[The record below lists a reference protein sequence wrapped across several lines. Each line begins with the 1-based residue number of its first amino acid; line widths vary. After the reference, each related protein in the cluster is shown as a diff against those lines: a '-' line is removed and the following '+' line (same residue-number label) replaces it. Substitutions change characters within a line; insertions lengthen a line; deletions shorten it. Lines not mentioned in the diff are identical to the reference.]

1 MTQETPE
8 IVMYARERFCPDVT
22 RARLRLERLGI
33 EWTEYDV
40 EADDARKQEMV
51 ALTGR
56 PNVPTLVIGNTILIE
71 PSVKEIDSALHGVGF
86 DVEAAL
92 AR

>member
-1 MTQETPE
+1 MTQDMPE

-40 EADDARKQEMV
+40 EADDARKQEMM

-56 PNVPTLVIGNTILIE
+56 PNVPTIVIGNTILIE
-71 PSVKEIDSALHGVGF
+71 PSVREIDTALEGIGF
-86 DVEAAL
+86 DVKMAL
-92 AR
+92 AE

>member
-1 MTQETPE
+1 MSQGMPE
-8 IVMYARERFCPDVT
+8 ITMYARERFCPDVT
-22 RARLRLERLGI
+22 RARIRLERLGV

-40 EADDARKQEMV
+40 EADDERKQEMMQ
-51 ALTGR
+51 LTGR

-71 PSVKEIDSALHGVGF
+71 PSTKEIDQALEGVGF

-92 AR
+92 NV